1 MPTTITINNI
11 SGTTPYDIYVCDSS
25 EITCIYIETIN
36 TGNLPTNINV
46 PSVMEGQ
53 SSYVLKIIDNN
64 NCVVKETLTI

>member
-11 SGTTPYDIYVCDSS
+11 SGATPYDIYVCDSS

-36 TGNLPTNINV
+36 IGDLPTNVNV